1 MLSIVSTD
9 VCREF
14 QSYSHCNICFKLFPF
29 SFTTIQIVET
39 Y

>member
-1 MLSIVSTD
+1 MLSIVSTDDD

-29 SFTTIQIVET
+29 SFTTIQIVV
-39 Y
+39 